1 MTIYLQVFIIVII
14 STIIIVVLVGN
25 YSYTSLIVMVIIAT
39 MLVIRIHSNAIFI
52 VAAAATTTTT
62 TTTTTT
68 VAAVAMTSILII
80 VIRLAVLVIYSGARW
95 LSNSGGNVLPDD
107 VAAGPYKTLGKA
119 HSRADRTCSE
129 VARASVPCSR
139 FTVQGFGPDS
149 KSSPGMCCPTPV
161 TWAGNYCT

>member
-52 VAAAATTTTT
+52 VAAAATTTT